1 MPAASELLNFNFSQI
16 SHFSHDRLTQLF
28 SSISQRIP
36 APPVRESNDYVLG
49 NTGKHLRPMLIYAA
63 GRCFQAP
70 LENCDAPAAAIEMIH
85 TYSLIHDDLPCMDNA
100 DLRRGKPTC
109 HKLFG
114 EGMAVLTGDAL
125 QTLAIEFLIQHPCQL
140 SAERRLA
147 MMSVLSRAS
156 GAQGMAAG
164 QALDIT
170 LLSDAS
176 LTLELLELIYQLK
189 TGALFTASLELGW
202 LASSDQDQSHLSA
215 LLEFGNALGL
225 AFQIQDDLLDM
236 RASTQTLGKPQGIDN
251 INNKMTYPRLAGQTA
266 AEEKVNTLYET
277 ALDAINLFGKEAAL
291 LRQLANDMLKRQ
303 Y

>member
-1 MPAASELLNFNFSQI
+1 MSATSLQAFNFAALSAFC
-16 SHFSHDRLTQLF
+16 HARLTQLF
-28 SSISQRIP
+28 TPVPERIP
-36 APPVRESNDYVLG
+36 AAPLRECIQYVLS

-63 GRCFQAP
+63 GSCFNAP

-125 QTLAIEFLIQHPCQL
+125 QTLALEFLIHHPCLLTDQ
-140 SAERRLA
+140 RRLA
-147 MMSVLSRAS
+147 MLSVLSRAS

-170 LLSDAS
+170 LLSDTTLS
-176 LTLELLELIYQLK
+176 LDLLEQLYQLK
-189 TGALFTASLELGW
+189 TGALFTAALELGW
-202 LASSDQDQSHLSA
+202 LASPDQDEANLAA
-215 LLEFGNALGL
+215 LKTFGNALGL
-225 AFQIQDDLLDM
+225 AFQIQDDLLDLH
-236 RASTQTLGKPQGIDN
+236 AATHTLGKPQGIDI
-251 INNKMTYPRLAGQTA
+251 INNKMTYPRLVGKEA
-266 AEEKVNTLYET
+266 AEQKVNSLYEA
-277 ALDAINLFGKEAAL
+277 ALEAINVFGKEAAL
-291 LRQLANDMLKRQ
+291 LRQLANDMLNRQ

>member
-1 MPAASELLNFNFSQI
+1 MSATTLQALNFAELSAFC
-16 SHFSHDRLTQLF
+16 HERLKALF
-28 SSISQRIP
+28 QPIPEDIP
-36 APPVRESNDYVLG
+36 APPLRESIAYVLS

-63 GRCFQAP
+63 GSCFNAP

-109 HKLFG
+109 HKVFG

-125 QTLAIEFLIQHPCQL
+125 QTLALEFLIHHPCSL
-140 SAERRLA
+140 KPERRLA

-176 LTLELLELIYQLK
+176 LNLDLLELIYQLK

-202 LASSDQDQSHLSA
+202 LASPDHDETHLAA
-215 LLEFGNALGL
+215 LRVFGDALGL

-236 RASTQTLGKPQGIDN
+236 QAETSTLGKPQGIDT
-251 INNKMTYPRLAGQTA
+251 INNKMTYPRIIGKEA
-266 AEEKVNTLYET
+266 AQQKINALYET
-277 ALDAINLFGKEAAL
+277 ALDAINVFGKEAAL
-291 LRQLANDMLKRQ
+291 LRQLANDMLNRQ